1 MHLNSKIKTSKDA
14 FVLGGGCPAGTGQGS
29 NTGHQRLRVM
39 VIEDS
44 EIIRQRLTEMI
55 RQIQSIALV
64 GCATNGVQGL
74 AMFRM
79 LKPDAVL
86 LDLQM
91 EGLHGMDLIPIFKR
105 ELPQCRVVVLTAFG
119 DKSTR
124 ERAMQLGADFFYD
137 KASEFDVALQTLKDL
152 GRALRSSHMIPLS
165 TSNEQW
171 DVPIRT
177 SECT

>member
-1 MHLNSKIKTSKDA
+1 MNLNSQIKTDYNA
-14 FVLGGGCPAGTGQGS
+14 PVLGGGCPANAGQDANS
-29 NTGHQRLRVM
+29 GHQRLRVM

-55 RQIQSIALV
+55 RQVQSVVLV

-91 EGLHGMDLIPIFKR
+91 DGLHGMDLIPIFKR
-105 ELPQCRVVVLTAFG
+105 ELPRCRVVVLTAFG

-124 ERAMQLGADFFYD
+124 DRAVRLGADFFYD
-137 KASEFDVALQTLKDL
+137 KAVEFDLALQTLKDL
-152 GRALRSSHMIPLS
+152 GHAPRSGRTIPLS
-165 TSNEQW
+165 TTNEQW
-171 DVPIRT
+171 DVPIGK
-177 SECT
+177 